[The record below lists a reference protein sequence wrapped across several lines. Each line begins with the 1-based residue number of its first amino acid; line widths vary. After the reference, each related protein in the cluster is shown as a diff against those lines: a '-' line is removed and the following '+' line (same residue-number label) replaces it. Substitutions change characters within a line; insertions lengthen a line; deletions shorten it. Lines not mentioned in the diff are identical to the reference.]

1 MLSFR
6 QDLKK
11 RGAVA
16 VMRGW
21 LMPAALFA
29 LCDTPIGHRLR
40 TNQLVPMFGD
50 VG

>member
-6 QDLKK
+6 HHLKK

-21 LMPAALFA
+21 LMPEALFA

>member
-21 LMPAALFA
+21 LMPAALF
-29 LCDTPIGHRLR
+29 CT
-40 TNQLVPMFGD
+40 V
-50 VG
+50 

>member
-6 QDLKK
+6 HHLKK

-29 LCDTPIGHRLR
+29 LCDTPIGHGLR
-40 TNQLVPMFGD
+40 TNQLMPMFSY